1 MDKTKMKLLDKLGK
15 KGFDT
20 EKKVNAI
27 DMQVAFDNGLADEI
41 GGVLA
46 LQKAIKTHNVYSF
59 HIHSLWMALTQNR
72 KRRRQSMIEMIE
84 DQETIQNHTVIEI
97 NDLDELKNL
106 INSLPEGTVYSLNLE
121 VVELGQET

>member
-1 MDKTKMKLLDKLGK
+1 MEKSIQKLLDKLGK

-59 HIHSLWMALTQNR
+59 LMDGVDSKSEKKEAKHDRDDRGSG
-72 KRRRQSMIEMIE
+72 
-84 DQETIQNHTVIEI
+84 
-97 NDLDELKNL
+97 ND
-106 INSLPEGTVYSLNLE
+106 PEPYSY
-121 VVELGQET
+121 